1 MTRVFVFIAT
11 CFLSAAVFAQDL
23 SVVKNQLDNM
33 FSGLEKSRVPTGYL
47 WDVSVN
53 LIHGED
59 FNGLELTDS
68 NYVDLPCL
76 RDMLATLNSA
86 AVSVDTINVY
96 SAIDSIQI
104 NSSRSSVQVG
114 VVFQPYNQIAANALE
129 LGLIQYE
136 NGIVCDNYYNGQW
149 QNPYEVGVIIGHA
162 IGNDGQTSNN
172 VTFTLQLITS
182 LAHESI
188 SSIQFDAGDGLDYR
202 TVSFGVP
209 FSVSYS
215 DSGYKETKVKIAYGA
230 GVYESHSLIQVSE
243 FNIHPRP
250 AVNASKFN
258 IKPFSAEYPPGKT
271 YHAKVSWPKN
281 GSFDRPLIVSEGFD
295 PWRII
300 SNGDVDYEGNY
311 FGYTNLDTI
320 RKDSLLCNYD
330 LFYIDWYEN
339 GADIRAN
346 AKLLEEVIKWVN
358 ENKTSGEKN
367 VVLGQSMGGLIA
379 RYCLR
384 DMELRGVPHDTKLF
398 ISHDAPH
405 LGANVSPGLMFAY
418 WDLHKLLSPSAGI
431 FSLFNKT
438 RYVVPELL
446 RLGYYKSVRQMLPLY
461 VNPLGEYDSSDYD
474 ELQAELSQ
482 MGFPQGYLGCPLEN
496 VAIVNGGKTDSG
508 ASSLFTGNDKLVHA
522 NLTAST
528 GIWTELLLLIT
539 ELNGGALWIPGR
551 STLHMAYDVYPYL
564 SHSSLVRS
572 FDLVYEK
579 KFLWCI
585 PILFDLSHKR
595 DYAPDTGPCYDAV
608 PSSYYELAER
618 IDSLAWNNVNDY
630 PSSLIGTVDLDFYCT
645 DKIAFI
651 PSASAFCYPD
661 YNRDYYTTG
670 VSPRSQTPFDSY
682 IVNNNHSFHTSFWG
696 SVDNWLR
703 KVEAEILVP
712 PVVFSGDML
721 SVAGTSS
728 SFIWSSS
735 EPAVATVNNGIVTR
749 QSDGLVEFTATSS
762 SPGQVITK
770 NRKAIVGYPQV
781 SLKSEPVNSDDSI
794 VTIDCE
800 SEERELISEALREG
814 ILSCKWGLKYSDDS
828 PISWQSSLTDTI
840 MVSIPDTLSSVSAY
854 LKWQH
859 AGELDSDP
867 VEIQVLRS
875 HVYGENI
882 SMIRTNP
889 VYGIMYI
896 NKPFPLQSAITN
908 EYGHLCLCFV
918 SQVRAGLPS
927 ITSISV
933 GSNTYSVSGTKYYT
947 FPERPGVATTRL
959 IIYIFDVL
967 RDEAFQ
973 DTFLYNQHFI
983 DYGSCTLDIIL
994 NSSDGPFQRTQILC
1008 KNGF

>member
-1 MTRVFVFIAT
+1 MKRPFTAIVCVFISGA
-11 CFLSAAVFAQDL
+11 LWSQDL
-23 SVVKNQLDNM
+23 SGVKAALDAM
-33 FSGLEKSRVPTGYL
+33 FSGLDKTKVPTGYL

-53 LIHGED
+53 LINGED
-59 FNGLELTDS
+59 FNGAELTDS
-68 NYVDLPCL
+68 NFVDLPRFQDIL
-76 RDMLATLNSA
+76 KSLNSA
-86 AVSVDTINVY
+86 AVSVDTIGVCSVING
-96 SAIDSIQI
+96 IQT
-104 NSSRSSVQVG
+104 NSSRSSVQIG
-114 VVFQPYNQIAANALE
+114 VVFQPYSQIAANALE

-136 NGIVCDNYYNGQW
+136 NGIVSDNYYNGQW
-149 QNPYEVGVIIGHA
+149 QNPYEEGVIIGHA

-182 LAHESI
+182 LAQESI
-188 SSIQFDAGDGLDYR
+188 SSVQFDAGDGLGYR

-215 DSGYKETKVKIAYGA
+215 DSGYKETKVKIAYGV
-230 GVYESHSLIQVSE
+230 GVYESHSLLESSSVSL
-243 FNIHPRP
+243 RP
-250 AVNASKFN
+250 TAVNRADFDCDSLKVD
-258 IKPFSAEYPPGKT
+258 YQGRT
-271 YHAKVSWPKN
+271 YYAKVWFPIN
-281 GSFDRPLIVSEGFD
+281 YSFNKPLIVAEGFD
-295 PWRII
+295 PWRLLGDEYKTPDDDYSGY
-300 SNGDVDYEGNY
+300 SNIERFSDANH
-311 FGYTNLDTI
+311 F
-320 RKDSLLCNYD
+320 SNYD

-461 VNPLGEYDSSDYD
+461 VNHLGEYDSSDYD

-508 ASSLFTGNDKLVHA
+508 SSSLFTGNDKLVHA

-585 PILFDLSHKR
+585 PILFDLSHKW

-608 PSSYYELAER
+608 PSSYYEFR
-618 IDSLAWNNVNDY
+618 NVIDTLNYNNNNNL
-630 PSSLIGTVDLDFYCT
+630 PSSLIGTVDFDFYCT

-661 YNRDYYTTG
+661 YNRDYYITG

-682 IVNNNHSFHTSFWG
+682 IVNNNHSYHTTFWG

-703 KVEAEILVP
+703 IVEAEILVP
-712 PVVFSGDML
+712 PVVFSGDTL
-721 SVAGTSS
+721 SVTGASG

-735 EPAVATVNNGIVTR
+735 EPTVATVNNGMVTR
-749 QSDGLVEFTATSS
+749 MSDGIVEFTATYD
-762 SPGQVITK
+762 SPGQVISKT
-770 NRKAIVGYPQV
+770 RKAIVGYPQV
-781 SLKSEPVNSDDSI
+781 SLKSEPVNGDDSI
-794 VTIDCE
+794 VTIDSE
-800 SEERELISEALREG
+800 PEERELISEALRKG
-814 ILSCKWGLKYSDDS
+814 ILTCKWGLKYSDGS
-828 PISWQSSLTDTI
+828 SITWQTSQTDT
-840 MVSIPDTLSSVSAY
+840 MLVSIPDTLSNVSVY

-859 AGELDSDP
+859 SGELDSDP
-867 VEIQVLRS
+867 IEIQVLRS
-875 HVYGENI
+875 HVYNENI

-908 EYGHLCLCFV
+908 EYGHMCLCFA
-918 SQVRAGLPS
+918 SKVRVGLPS

-933 GSNTYSVSGTKYYT
+933 GSNTYSVSGIKYYT
-947 FPERPGVATTRL
+947 YPERPGVATTRL

-973 DTFLYNQHFI
+973 DAFLYNQHFI

-994 NSSDGPFQRTQILC
+994 NSSDGPFQRTQVLC
-1008 KNGF
+1008 KNGY

>member
-1 MTRVFVFIAT
+1 
-11 CFLSAAVFAQDL
+11 
-23 SVVKNQLDNM
+23 M
-33 FSGLEKSRVPTGYL
+33 FSGLDKTKVPTGYL

-53 LIHGED
+53 LINGED
-59 FNGLELTDS
+59 FNGAELTDS
-68 NYVDLPCL
+68 NYVDMSRLH
-76 RDMLATLNSA
+76 DMLVSLNSA
-86 AVSVDTINVY
+86 AVSVDTIDVC
-96 SAIDSIQI
+96 SVIDNIQTY
-104 NSSRSSVQVG
+104 SSRSNVQIG
-114 VVFQPYNQIAANALE
+114 VVFQPYSQISANALE

-136 NGIVCDNYYNGQW
+136 NGIVSDNYYNGQW
-149 QNPYEVGVIIGHA
+149 QNPYEEGVLIGHA
-162 IGNDGQTSNN
+162 IGDDGQTSNN
-172 VTFTLQLITS
+172 VTFILQLITS
-182 LAHESI
+182 LAQESI
-188 SSIQFDAGDGLDYR
+188 SSIQFDAGDGLGYR
-202 TVSFGVP
+202 TVSFGIP

-215 DSGYKETKVKIAYGA
+215 DSGYKETKVKIAYDE
-230 GVYESHSLIQVSE
+230 GVYESHSLLESTSLSL
-243 FNIHPRP
+243 RP
-250 AVNASKFN
+250 TVVDSTRFDCDTLTAH
-258 IKPFSAEYPPGKT
+258 YQGRT
-271 YHAKVSWPKN
+271 YYAKVWFPI
-281 GSFDRPLIVSEGFD
+281 GHSFNKPLIVAEGFD
-295 PWRII
+295 PWRLLSDEAKTPDDDYSGY
-300 SNGDVDYEGNY
+300 SNIERLSEANR
-311 FGYTNLDTI
+311 F
-320 RKDSLLCNYD
+320 SNYD
-330 LFYIDWYEN
+330 VFYIDWYEN

-346 AKLLEEVIKWVN
+346 AKLLEEVIKRVN
-358 ENKTSGEKN
+358 ENKTGGEKN

-461 VNPLGEYDSSDYD
+461 VNPSGEYDSSDYD

-508 ASSLFTGNDKLVHA
+508 ASSLFTGNDRLIHA

-682 IVNNNHSFHTSFWG
+682 IVNNNHSYHTSFWG

-703 KVEAEILVP
+703 NVEAEILVP

-770 NRKAIVGYPQV
+770 KRKAIVGYPQV

>member
-1 MTRVFVFIAT
+1 MKKLSVLIISIVCFVFT
-11 CFLSAAVFAQDL
+11 GNTQELS
-23 SVVKNQLDNM
+23 SVKAQLDAM
-33 FSGLEKSRVPTGYL
+33 FSGLDKSRVPTGFL

-53 LIHGED
+53 LVDPEEYDGS
-59 FNGLELTDS
+59 ELTDS
-68 NYVDLPCL
+68 NYVDYPKLK
-76 RDMLATLNSA
+76 DMISSLNSA
-86 AVSVDTINVY
+86 SVWTDTLNAVTILNNIQEN
-96 SAIDSIQI
+96 STGQSIQL
-104 NSSRSSVQVG
+104 G
-114 VVFQPYNQIAANALE
+114 VLFKRYNRISANAISDN
-129 LGLIQYE
+129 LINYSSGIVSDKFI
-136 NGIVCDNYYNGQW
+136 NGIW
-149 QNPYEVGVIIGHA
+149 QNPYIEDVLFGFVP
-162 IGNDGQTSNN
+162 GNDGVVYQSVYFTLTDIGTSNLWEN
-172 VTFTLQLITS
+172 
-182 LAHESI
+182 AC
-188 SSIQFDAGDGLDYR
+188 IQFDAGDGNGYQDINFE
-202 TVSFGVP
+202 TP
-209 FSVSYS
+209 FHVLY
-215 DSGYKETKVKIAYGA
+215 DSTGYKEIKLKIVNNDDIY
-230 GVYESHSLIQVSE
+230 VSHSLIQVCR
-243 FNIHPRP
+243 HTLHP
-250 AVNASKFN
+250 AVAPLQKIDTTTFQ
-258 IKPFSAEYPPGKT
+258 AEYNGSI
-271 YHAKVSWPKN
+271 YLAKVSYLKTA
-281 GSFDRPLIVSEGFD
+281 SFDNPLIVSEGFD
-295 PWRII
+295 PWVLCPKVVDEYTHEYSGFTTIKDVLAVTTPNTI
-300 SNGDVDYEGNY
+300 SGKDV
-311 FGYTNLDTI
+311 
-320 RKDSLLCNYD
+320 
-330 LFYIDWYEN
+330 FYIDWYEN

-461 VNPLGEYDSSDYD
+461 VNPSGEYDSSDYD

-585 PILFDLSHKR
+585 PILFDLVHER
-595 DYAPDTGPCYDAV
+595 DYAPATGPCYDAV
-608 PSSYYELAER
+608 PSSYYEFR
-618 IDSLAWNNVNDY
+618 NVIDTLNYNNNNNL
-630 PSSLIGTVDLDFYCT
+630 PSSLIGTVDFDFYCT

-661 YNRDYYTTG
+661 YNRDYYITG

-682 IVNNNHSFHTSFWG
+682 IVNNNHSYHTTFWD

-703 KVEAEILVP
+703 NVEAEILVP
-712 PVVFSGDML
+712 PVVFSGDTL
-721 SVAGTSS
+721 SVG

-735 EPAVATVNNGIVTR
+735 EPTVATVNNGMVTR
-749 QSDGLVEFTATSS
+749 MSDGIVEFTATYD
-762 SPGQVITK
+762 SPGQVISKT
-770 NRKAIVGYPQV
+770 RKAIVGYPQV
-781 SLKSEPVNSDDSI
+781 SLKSEPVNGDDSI
-794 VTIDCE
+794 VTIDSE
-800 SEERELISEALREG
+800 PEERELISEALRKG
-814 ILSCKWGLKYSDDS
+814 ILTCKWGLKYSDGS
-828 PISWQSSLTDTI
+828 SITWQTSQTDT
-840 MVSIPDTLSSVSAY
+840 MLVSIPDTLSNVSVY

-859 AGELDSDP
+859 SGELDSDP